1 MGQFLSIYTT
11 NADLPVSPIY
21 YDIFPE
27 KRENDGLPSPDSAFI
42 DVGKMA
48 FVNISVNY
56 EYKYDGGSPV
66 TSEDFGYVAITDE
79 NFDVTD
85 PDAVRPVVHVLHR
98 LSFQNED
105 SANIRYNRGINF
117 STKVVLK
124 AGQRIS
130 MYYNPD
136 AVLTTNLQVGGYITD
151 AS

>member
-1 MGQFLSIYTT
+1 
-11 NADLPVSPIY
+11 
-21 YDIFPE
+21 
-27 KRENDGLPSPDSAFI
+27 
-42 DVGKMA
+42 
-48 FVNISVNY
+48 
-56 EYKYDGGSPV
+56 
-66 TSEDFGYVAITDE
+66 
-79 NFDVTD
+79 
-85 PDAVRPVVHVLHR
+85 VRPVVHVLHR